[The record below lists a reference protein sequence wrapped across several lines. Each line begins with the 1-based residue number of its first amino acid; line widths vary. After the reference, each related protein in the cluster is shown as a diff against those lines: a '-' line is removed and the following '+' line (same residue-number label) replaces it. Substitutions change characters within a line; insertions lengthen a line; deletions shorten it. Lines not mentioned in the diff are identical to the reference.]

1 MFTKLT
7 TAINNRVFSNNMIM
21 ENLQATKNEVLRR
34 IGVGVCSTFLDKIYG
49 FLPQSLKLRLFLMS
63 PTGKAISTIF
73 LSQVIGQ
80 AMYNFKD
87 KLSEENQKYLELIRL
102 SAWSASATAMMDL
115 ANLDKL
121 FDMIVPDSMKQ
132 MLSSGMKDLKQIE
145 TKIEE
150 VSVEQPK

>member
-1 MFTKLT
+1 MINKLT
-7 TAINNRVFSNNMIM
+7 TALNNHVFSNRMLM

-63 PTGKAISTIF
+63 PTGKAISTIL
-73 LSQVIGQ
+73 LSQAIGQ
-80 AMYNFKD
+80 VMYNFKD

-121 FDMIVPDSMKQ
+121 FDMIVPESMKQ

-145 TKIEE
+145 NKIEE
-150 VSVEQPK
+150 ASVEQTK

>member
-1 MFTKLT
+1 MINKIT
-7 TAINNRVFSNNMIM
+7 TALNNRILSNNIIM

-63 PTGKAISTIF
+63 PTGKAISTIL
-73 LSQVIGQ
+73 LSQAIGQ
-80 AMYNFKD
+80 VMYNFKD

-121 FDMIVPDSMKQ
+121 FDMLVPDSMKQ
-132 MLSSGMKDLKQIE
+132 LLSNGMKDLKQLDN
-145 TKIEE
+145 KIAEAE
-150 VSVEQPK
+150 ANK

>member
-1 MFTKLT
+1 MLKNLT
-7 TAINNRVFSNNMIM
+7 TALNNRVFSNHMIM

-34 IGVGVCSTFLDKIYG
+34 LGVGVCSTFLDKIYG

-63 PTGKAISTIF
+63 PTGKAISTIL
-73 LSQVIGQ
+73 LSQAIGQ
-80 AMYNFKD
+80 VMYNFKD

-121 FDMIVPDSMKQ
+121 FDMLVPDSMKQ
-132 MLSSGMKDLKQIE
+132 LLSNGMKDLKQLDN
-145 TKIEE
+145 KISEAE
-150 VSVEQPK
+150 ANK

>member
-1 MFTKLT
+1 MINKLT
-7 TAINNRVFSNNMIM
+7 TALNNHVFSNRMLM

-49 FLPQSLKLRLFLMS
+49 FLPQSLKLRLFLLS
-63 PTGKAISTIF
+63 PTGKAISTIL
-73 LSQVIGQ
+73 LSQAIGQ
-80 AMYNFKD
+80 VMYNFKD

-121 FDMIVPDSMKQ
+121 FDMLVPDSMKQ
-132 MLSSGMKDLKQIE
+132 LLSNGMKDLQKIE

-150 VSVEQPK
+150 ASAEQTK